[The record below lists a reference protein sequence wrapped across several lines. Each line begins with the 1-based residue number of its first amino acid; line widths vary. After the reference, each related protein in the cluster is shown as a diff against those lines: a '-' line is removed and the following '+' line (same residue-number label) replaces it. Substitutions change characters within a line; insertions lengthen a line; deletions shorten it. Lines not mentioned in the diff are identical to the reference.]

1 MMYTL
6 INVSWRICRRTNV
19 SKTEGVHSFCCGFLS
34 KKIKIWQKII
44 FNAENNWL
52 WTNRTIL
59 SHMAVNIRHGRL
71 AGYLTAI
78 HHPEIT
84 VERGSREIL
93 NRISVGH
100 FEVLTGSVP
109 QLVQKLW
116 HKTQIY
122 FSWLGYT
129 HEMINDRFFTPS
141 SQFSAIG
148 EVTNRQALLW
158 RLFSPNS

>member
-1 MMYTL
+1 MFQQDLAKSQYFTERDAVDLNYMKWYLVYTYVYLKSKKKPPIAMMYAL
-6 INVSWRICRRTNV
+6 INVGWRLRTRTNV

-59 SHMAVNIRHGRL
+59 SHMAVHIRHGRL

-84 VERGSREIL
+84 VERGSREIVSL
-93 NRISVGH
+93 
-100 FEVLTGSVP
+100 
-109 QLVQKLW
+109 
-116 HKTQIY
+116 
-122 FSWLGYT
+122 
-129 HEMINDRFFTPS
+129 
-141 SQFSAIG
+141 
-148 EVTNRQALLW
+148 
-158 RLFSPNS
+158 PNSWYWNRDLEQQPIDRSKCPC

>member
-1 MMYTL
+1 MSFQSKSFITDQAQFSLFQPMHDMPFSICTLEKYVRKKPPIAMMYAL
-6 INVSWRICRRTNV
+6 INVSWRWCTRFTNV

-59 SHMAVNIRHGRL
+59 SHMAVHIRHGRL

-84 VERGSREIL
+84 VERGSREIVSL
-93 NRISVGH
+93 
-100 FEVLTGSVP
+100 
-109 QLVQKLW
+109 
-116 HKTQIY
+116 
-122 FSWLGYT
+122 
-129 HEMINDRFFTPS
+129 
-141 SQFSAIG
+141 
-148 EVTNRQALLW
+148 
-158 RLFSPNS
+158 PNSWYWNRDLEQQPIDRSKCPC